1 MLQRPIKQKTKCLTG
16 LLAIQRNLL
25 KLTQLVLKPNSEDNC
40 DLKDIISNTI
50 KEQFSAL
57 NEKPSPPFA
66 QITSIP
72 ISKSNIIGKP
82 NNLNTNKYKAIIYPK
97 DNININTSEETKRTL
112 FQLNPKSL
120 NIKPDIKVKN
130 KGVLIEC
137 SDPQLETI
145 IHNEKLIEAGL
156 FAKLPEKQ
164 WPKLI
169 FYNIPNNLTE
179 NEFIDHVSDNIKNE
193 LPVEDWFKQTFKIG
207 DRNKDTVNWII
218 ESHPLVRKLLIST
231 RKIYIN
237 WLAYPVNDYIKLTR
251 CYKCQRFG
259 HIVKYCR
266 SNNQCGNCSSTD
278 HETNDCIHKNNK
290 EAHKCANCLRAGK
303 KLINHPANS
312 NTCPIYLLRYN
323 DYIQSIDYNA

>member
-1 MLQRPIKQKTKCLTG
+1 MTQNNYSQQLTDLSAINLSFNETGKKDLDNILEDCYKQLGTFHEFVLCSKDPLSKKTKCLTG

-25 KLTQLVLKPNSEDNC
+25 KLTQLVLKPNSEDN
-40 DLKDIISNTI
+40 S
-50 KEQFSAL
+50 
-57 NEKPSPPFA
+57 
-66 QITSIP
+66 
-72 ISKSNIIGKP
+72 
-82 NNLNTNKYKAIIYPK
+82 
-97 DNININTSEETKRTL
+97 
-112 FQLNPKSL
+112 
-120 NIKPDIKVKN
+120 
-130 KGVLIEC
+130 
-137 SDPQLETI
+137 
-145 IHNEKLIEAGL
+145 GL

-179 NEFIDHVSDNIKNE
+179 NGFIDHVSDNIKNE
-193 LPVEDWFKQTFKIG
+193 LPSENWFKQTFKIG
-207 DRNKDTVNWII
+207 DGNKDTVNWII
-218 ESHPLVRKLLIST
+218 ESHPLVRKLLISK

-237 WLAYPVNDYIKLTR
+237 WLACPVKLTR
-251 CYKCQRFG
+251 WYKCQRFG

-323 DYIQSIDYNA
+323 DYIQPIDYNA